1 MAELSPKT
9 RSKKFCLFF
18 NYYFKDTTLINSI
31 TVFFPL
37 PAKLMKYF
45 WYFVCGI
52 YYILPCTVAVNL
64 ICFISLLVYKL
75 YKKGSNV
82 LFIPQDPHNS
92 RPLNKYWICFITL
105 SYILNHYIYGLLA
118 SPLFFI
124 SLANWYLLFNTQVNF
139 FLLQVFSQH
148 LVV

>member
-31 TVFFPL
+31 IVFFPV

-45 WYFVCGI
+45 CYFVCGI
-52 YYILPCTVAVNL
+52 YYILPCTVGVNL

-75 YKKGSNV
+75 IKRKQR
-82 LFIPQDPHNS
+82 L
-92 RPLNKYWICFITL
+92 
-105 SYILNHYIYGLLA
+105 IY
-118 SPLFFI
+118 SPR
-124 SLANWYLLFNTQVNF
+124 S
-139 FLLQVFSQH
+139 SQ
-148 LVV
+148 